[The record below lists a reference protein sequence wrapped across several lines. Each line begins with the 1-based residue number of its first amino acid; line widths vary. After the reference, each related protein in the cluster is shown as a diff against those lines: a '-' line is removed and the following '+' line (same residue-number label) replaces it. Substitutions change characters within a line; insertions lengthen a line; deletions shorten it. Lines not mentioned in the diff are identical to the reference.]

1 MTKLNTKAIK
11 ELMEAG
17 CEYDEAVR
25 IVEQGIRLSRIEE
38 KASRKRSE
46 KRESS
51 RRSPGAQE

>member
-1 MTKLNTKAIK
+1 MAKLNTKAVK

-25 IVEQGIRLSRIEE
+25 LVKDGIRIQRIEQ
-38 KASRKRSE
+38 KRS

-51 RRSPGAQE
+51 HRSPRAQK